1 MRYYILR
8 RVLLAIL
15 VLWLVH
21 LLVFSMVRMFPG
33 DVVMM
38 RLAQDATMTR
48 ESYERARQELGID
61 RPFLVQYGETMRD
74 LFRGDLGDSLLS
86 GRPVKDE
93 LGDRVWL
100 TLHLAIMS
108 LIIALLIA
116 IPIGIISA
124 IRQDTP
130 ADYGGRLFSI
140 LGLSLPDFWTGV
152 VAILILSLWFHWLP
166 PRGFEEIWV
175 DPVKVFQQLGIP
187 ALIIGFRFS
196 AIIMRMTRSSML
208 EVLREDYIRTA
219 WSKGLSEQR
228 IIVGHA
234 LKNSFIPVI
243 TLVGQQFSILLGGT
257 VIIETIFLLPGVGN
271 MTLDAVIFR
280 DYTLVQGA
288 VIFFG
293 GIMVVMNLLVDIS
306 YAWFDPRI
314 RYG

>member
-1 MRYYILR
+1 MRQYILR
-8 RVLLAIL
+8 RIILAIF

-86 GRPVKDE
+86 GRPVIDE

-108 LIIALLIA
+108 LLVALIIA
-116 IPIGIISA
+116 IPIGVLSA
-124 IRQDTP
+124 IRQDTA
-130 ADYGGRLFSI
+130 ADYGGRMFSI

-152 VAILILSLWFHWLP
+152 VAVLILSLWFQWLP
-166 PRGFEEIWV
+166 PRGFEEIWI
-175 DPVKVFQQLGIP
+175 DPIKVFQQLGIP

-219 WSKGLSEQR
+219 WSKGLSER
-228 IIVGHA
+228 RVIVSHA

-293 GIMVVMNLLVDIS
+293 GIMVLMNLLVDIS

>member
-1 MRYYILR
+1 MRYYVLR

-21 LLVFSMVRMFPG
+21 LMVFSMVRMFPG

-38 RLAQDATMTR
+38 RLAQDATMTK

-61 RPFLVQYGETMRD
+61 RPFLVQYGETMGD

-108 LIIALLIA
+108 LVIAMVIA

-130 ADYGGRLFSI
+130 ADYGGRFFSI

-152 VAILILSLWFHWLP
+152 VAILIMSLWFHWLP
-166 PRGFEEIWV
+166 PRGFEEIWI
-175 DPVKVFQQLGIP
+175 DPIKVFQQLGIP

-228 IIVGHA
+228 VIIGHA

-293 GIMVVMNLLVDIS
+293 GIMVLMNLLVDIS

>member
-1 MRYYILR
+1 
-8 RVLLAIL
+8 
-15 VLWLVH
+15 
-21 LLVFSMVRMFPG
+21 
-33 DVVMM
+33 
-38 RLAQDATMTR
+38 
-48 ESYERARQELGID
+48 
-61 RPFLVQYGETMRD
+61 
-74 LFRGDLGDSLLS
+74 
-86 GRPVKDE
+86 
-93 LGDRVWL
+93 
-100 TLHLAIMS
+100 MS
-108 LIIALLIA
+108 LIIALVIA
-116 IPIGIISA
+116 IPIGILSA
-124 IRQDTP
+124 IRQDTL
-130 ADYGGRLFSI
+130 ADYSGRMFSI

-152 VAILILSLWFHWLP
+152 VAVLILSLWFHWLP
-166 PRGFEEIWV
+166 PRGFEEIWI
-175 DPVKVFQQLGIP
+175 DPIKVFQQLGIP

-228 IIVGHA
+228 VIIGHA
-234 LKNSFIPVI
+234 LKNSFIPVV

-293 GIMVVMNLLVDIS
+293 GIMVLMNRLVDIS

>member
-1 MRYYILR
+1 MQQYILR
-8 RVLLAIL
+8 RIFMAIV

-21 LLVFSMVRMFPG
+21 LLVFSMVRAFPG

-38 RLAQDATMTR
+38 RLAADATMTQ
-48 ESYERARQELGID
+48 ETYDRARQELGID
-61 RPFLVQYGETMRD
+61 RPFFVQYGDTMAD
-74 LFRGDLGDSLLS
+74 LLRGDMGDSLLS
-86 GRPVKDE
+86 GRPVIDE

-108 LIIALLIA
+108 LIIALVIA
-116 IPIGIISA
+116 IPIGILSA
-124 IRQDTP
+124 IRQDTL
-130 ADYGGRLFSI
+130 ADYSGRMFSI

-166 PRGFEEIWV
+166 PRGFEEIWI
-175 DPVKVFQQLGIP
+175 DPIKVFQQLGIP

-228 IIVGHA
+228 VIIGHA
-234 LKNSFIPVI
+234 LKNSFIPVV

-293 GIMVVMNLLVDIS
+293 GIMVLMNLLVDIS

>member
-1 MRYYILR
+1 MWQYIIQRL
-8 RVLLAIL
+8 LLAIL

-38 RLAQDATMTR
+38 RLAQDATMTK
-48 ESYERARQELGID
+48 ESYEAARAELGLN
-61 RPFLVQYGETMRD
+61 RPFLVQYGSTMKD
-74 LFRGDLGDSLLS
+74 LLRGDLGDSLLS
-86 GRPVKDE
+86 GRSVADE
-93 LGDRVWL
+93 LGDRIGL
-100 TLHLAIMS
+100 TLHLAVLS
-108 LIIALLIA
+108 LLIALLMA
-116 IPIGIISA
+116 IPIGVISA
-124 IRQDTP
+124 IRQDTV
-130 ADYGGRLFSI
+130 ADYGGRLFSV

-152 VAILILSLWFHWLP
+152 VAVLMLSLWFHWLP

-175 DPVKVFQQLGIP
+175 APIKTFQQLLIP
-187 ALIIGFRFS
+187 AAIIGFRFS
-196 AIIMRMTRSSML
+196 AVIMRMTRSSML

-219 WSKGLSEQR
+219 WSKGLSER
-228 IIVGHA
+228 RVIVGHA
-234 LKNSFIPVI
+234 MKNSFIPVI
-243 TLVGQQFSILLGGT
+243 TLIGQQFSILLGGT

-271 MTLDAVIFR
+271 MTLDAVLFR

-293 GIMVVMNLLVDIS
+293 GLMVLMNLIVDIS

>member
-8 RVLLAIL
+8 RVLLAFL

-21 LLVFSMVRMFPG
+21 LMVFSMVRLFPG

-38 RLAQDATMTR
+38 RLAQDATMTK
-48 ESYERARQELGID
+48 ESYDRARQELGID
-61 RPFLVQYGETMRD
+61 RPFLVQYGETMGD
-74 LFRGDLGDSLLS
+74 LFRGDMGDSLLS

-108 LIIALLIA
+108 LIIAMVIA

-124 IRQDTP
+124 IRQDTL
-130 ADYGGRLFSI
+130 ADYGGRFFSI

-166 PRGFEEIWV
+166 PRGFEEIWI
-175 DPVKVFQQLGIP
+175 DPIKVFQQLGIP

-228 IIVGHA
+228 VIVGHA

-293 GIMVVMNLLVDIS
+293 GIMVLMNLLVDIS

>member
-1 MRYYILR
+1 M
-8 RVLLAIL
+8 AIV

-21 LLVFSMVRMFPG
+21 LLVFSMVRAFPG

-38 RLAQDATMTR
+38 RLAADATMTQ
-48 ESYERARQELGID
+48 ETYDRARQELGID
-61 RPFLVQYGETMRD
+61 RPFFVQYGDTMAD
-74 LFRGDLGDSLLS
+74 LLRGDMGDSLLS
-86 GRPVKDE
+86 GRPVIDE

-108 LIIALLIA
+108 LIIALVIA
-116 IPIGIISA
+116 IPIGILSA
-124 IRQDTP
+124 IRQDTL
-130 ADYGGRLFSI
+130 ADYSGRMFSI

-166 PRGFEEIWV
+166 PRGFEEIWI
-175 DPVKVFQQLGIP
+175 DPIKVFQQLGIP

-228 IIVGHA
+228 VIIGHA
-234 LKNSFIPVI
+234 LKNSFIPVV

-293 GIMVVMNLLVDIS
+293 GIMVLMNLLVDIS

>member
-1 MRYYILR
+1 MRYYVLQ

-21 LLVFSMVRMFPG
+21 LMVFSMVRMFPG

-61 RPFLVQYGETMRD
+61 RPFLVQYGETMGD

-100 TLHLAIMS
+100 TLHLAVMS

-116 IPIGIISA
+116 IPIGVISA

-130 ADYGGRLFSI
+130 ADYGGRFFSI

-152 VAILILSLWFHWLP
+152 VAILIMSLWFHWLP

-175 DPVKVFQQLGIP
+175 DPIKVFQQLGIP

-219 WSKGLSEQR
+219 WSKGLSSS
-228 IIVGHA
+228 G
-234 LKNSFIPVI
+234 
-243 TLVGQQFSILLGGT
+243 
-257 VIIETIFLLPGVGN
+257 
-271 MTLDAVIFR
+271 
-280 DYTLVQGA
+280 
-288 VIFFG
+288 
-293 GIMVVMNLLVDIS
+293 
-306 YAWFDPRI
+306 
-314 RYG
+314 

>member
-1 MRYYILR
+1 MRQYIIR
-8 RVLLAIL
+8 RVLLAL
-15 VLWLVH
+15 FVLWLVH
-21 LLVFSMVRMFPG
+21 LLVFSMVRAFPG

-38 RLAQDATMTR
+38 RLAQDATMTK

-86 GRPVKDE
+86 GRPVIDE

-100 TLHLAIMS
+100 TLHLAVMS
-108 LIIALLIA
+108 LLIALLIA
-116 IPIGIISA
+116 IPIGITSA
-124 IRQDTP
+124 IRQDTL
-130 ADYGGRLFSI
+130 ADYGGRMFSI

-152 VAILILSLWFHWLP
+152 VAVLILSLWFHWLP

-219 WSKGLSEQR
+219 WSKGLSER
-228 IIVGHA
+228 RVIVGHA

-293 GIMVVMNLLVDIS
+293 GIMVLMNLLVDIS

>member
-1 MRYYILR
+1 MRYYVLQ

-21 LLVFSMVRMFPG
+21 LMVFSMVRMFPG

-38 RLAQDATMTR
+38 RLAQDATMTK

-61 RPFLVQYGETMRD
+61 RPFLVQYGETMGD
-74 LFRGDLGDSLLS
+74 LFRGDLGESLLS

-108 LIIALLIA
+108 LLIALLIA
-116 IPIGIISA
+116 IPIGVISA

-130 ADYGGRLFSI
+130 ADYGGRFFSI

-152 VAILILSLWFHWLP
+152 VAILIMSLWFHWLP
-166 PRGFEEIWV
+166 PRGFEEIWI
-175 DPVKVFQQLGIP
+175 DPIKVFQQLGIP

-228 IIVGHA
+228 VIVGHA

-293 GIMVVMNLLVDIS
+293 GIMVLMNLLVDIS

>member
-1 MRYYILR
+1 M
-8 RVLLAIL
+8 AIV

-21 LLVFSMVRMFPG
+21 LLVFSMVRAFPG

-38 RLAQDATMTR
+38 RLAADATMTQ
-48 ESYERARQELGID
+48 ESYDRAREELGID
-61 RPFLVQYGETMRD
+61 RPFFVQYGETMAD
-74 LFRGDLGDSLLS
+74 MFRGDLGDSLLS
-86 GRPVKDE
+86 GRPVIDE

-108 LIIALLIA
+108 LIVALVIA
-116 IPIGIISA
+116 IPIGILSA
-124 IRQDTP
+124 IRQDTL
-130 ADYGGRLFSI
+130 ADYTGRMFSI

-152 VAILILSLWFHWLP
+152 VAVLILSLWFHWLP
-166 PRGFEEIWV
+166 PRGFEEIWI
-175 DPVKVFQQLGIP
+175 DPIKVFQQLGIP
-187 ALIIGFRFS
+187 SLIIGFRFS

-228 IIVGHA
+228 VIIGHA
-234 LKNSFIPVI
+234 LKNSFIPVV

-293 GIMVVMNLLVDIS
+293 GIMVLMNLLVDIS

>member
-15 VLWLVH
+15 VLWMVH
-21 LLVFSMVRMFPG
+21 LLVFSMVRLFPG

-38 RLAQDATMTR
+38 RLAQDATMTK

-61 RPFLVQYGETMRD
+61 RPFLVQYGETMGG
-74 LFRGDLGDSLLS
+74 LLRGDLGDSLLS

-100 TLHLAIMS
+100 TLHLAILS
-108 LIIALLIA
+108 LAIALVIA
-116 IPIGIISA
+116 IPIGILAA
-124 IRQDTP
+124 IRQDTL
-130 ADYGGRLFSI
+130 ADYSGRMFSI

-152 VAILILSLWFHWLP
+152 VAILVLSLWFHWLP

-175 DPVKVFQQLGIP
+175 DPIKVFQQLGIP

-228 IIVGHA
+228 VIIGHA

-243 TLVGQQFSILLGGT
+243 TLLGQQFSILLGGT

-288 VIFFG
+288 VLFFG
-293 GIMVVMNLLVDIS
+293 GIMVLMNLLVDIS

>member
-1 MRYYILR
+1 MRYYVLR

-61 RPFLVQYGETMRD
+61 RPFFVQYGETMGG

-108 LIIALLIA
+108 LIIAMLIA
-116 IPIGIISA
+116 IPIGIMSA

-152 VAILILSLWFHWLP
+152 VAILIMSLWFHWLP
-166 PRGFEEIWV
+166 PRGFEEIWI
-175 DPVKVFQQLGIP
+175 DPIKVFQQLGIP

-228 IIVGHA
+228 VIVGHA

-293 GIMVVMNLLVDIS
+293 GIMVLMNLLVDIS

>member
-8 RVLLAIL
+8 RVLLAFL
-15 VLWLVH
+15 VLWMVH
-21 LLVFSMVRMFPG
+21 LLVFSMVRAFPG

-38 RLAQDATMTR
+38 RLAQDATMTK
-48 ESYERARQELGID
+48 ETYERAKQELGID
-61 RPFLVQYGETMRD
+61 RPFLVQYGETMKD
-74 LFRGDLGDSLLS
+74 LLRADLGDSLLS
-86 GRPVKDE
+86 GRPVIDE

-100 TLHLAIMS
+100 TLHLAVMS
-108 LIIALLIA
+108 LFIALLIA
-116 IPIGIISA
+116 IPIGILSA
-124 IRQDTP
+124 IRQDTM
-130 ADYGGRLFSI
+130 ADYSGRMFSI

-152 VAILILSLWFHWLP
+152 VAVLILSLWFHWLP
-166 PRGFEEIWV
+166 PRGFEEIWI
-175 DPVKVFQQLGIP
+175 DPIKVFQQLGIP

-293 GIMVVMNLLVDIS
+293 GIMVIMNLMVDIS

>member
-1 MRYYILR
+1 MSQYILHR
-8 RVLLAIL
+8 LLLAIM

-38 RLAQDATMTR
+38 RLGQDATMTKETYDAAR
-48 ESYERARQELGID
+48 EKLGID
-61 RPFLVQYGETMRD
+61 RPFLVQYGSTMKD
-74 LFRGDLGDSLLS
+74 LLRGDLGDSLLS
-86 GRPVKDE
+86 GRSVADE
-93 LGDRVWL
+93 LGDRISL
-100 TLHLAIMS
+100 TLHLALLS
-108 LIIALLIA
+108 LVIALLMA

-124 IRQDTP
+124 VFQDTV
-130 ADYGGRLFSI
+130 ADYGGRLFSV
-140 LGLSLPDFWTGV
+140 LGLSLPDFWSGV

-166 PRGFEEIWV
+166 PRGFEGIWV
-175 DPVKVFQQLGIP
+175 APIKTMQQLLIP
-187 ALIIGFRFS
+187 AVIIGFRFS
-196 AIIMRMTRSSML
+196 AVIMRMTRSSML

-219 WSKGLSEQR
+219 RSKGLSEQKV
-228 IIVGHA
+228 IVGHA
-234 LKNSFIPVI
+234 MKNSFIPVV
-243 TLVGQQFSILLGGT
+243 TLIGQQFSILLGGT

-271 MTLDAVIFR
+271 MTLDAVLFR

-293 GIMVVMNLLVDIS
+293 GIMVLMNLLVDIS

>member
-21 LLVFSMVRMFPG
+21 LMVFSMVRLFPG

-38 RLAQDATMTR
+38 RLAQDATMTK

-61 RPFLVQYGETMRD
+61 RPFLVQYGETMGD

-100 TLHLAIMS
+100 TLHLAVMS
-108 LIIALLIA
+108 LIIAMLIA

-130 ADYGGRLFSI
+130 ADYGGRFFSI

-152 VAILILSLWFHWLP
+152 VAILIMSLWFHWLP
-166 PRGFEEIWV
+166 PRGFEEIWI
-175 DPVKVFQQLGIP
+175 DPIKVFQQLGIP

-228 IIVGHA
+228 VIVGHA

-293 GIMVVMNLLVDIS
+293 GIMVLMNLLVDIS

>member
-1 MRYYILR
+1 MRYYVLR

-38 RLAQDATMTR
+38 RLAQDATMTK
-48 ESYERARQELGID
+48 ESYERAKQELGID
-61 RPFLVQYGETMRD
+61 RPFLVQYGETMGD

-100 TLHLAIMS
+100 TLHLAVMS
-108 LIIALLIA
+108 LVIALIIA

-124 IRQDTP
+124 IRQDTF
-130 ADYGGRLFSI
+130 ADYGGRMFSI

-152 VAILILSLWFHWLP
+152 VAVLVLSLWFHWLP
-166 PRGFEEIWV
+166 PRGFEEIWI
-175 DPVKVFQQLGIP
+175 DPIKVFQQLGIP

-219 WSKGLSEQR
+219 WSKGLSEQKV
-228 IIVGHA
+228 IVGHA

-293 GIMVVMNLLVDIS
+293 GIMVLMNLFVDIS

>member
-1 MRYYILR
+1 MRYYVLR

-21 LLVFSMVRMFPG
+21 LMVFSMVRLFPG

-38 RLAQDATMTR
+38 RLAQDATMTK

-61 RPFLVQYGETMRD
+61 RPFLVQYGETMGD
-74 LFRGDLGDSLLS
+74 LLRGDLGDSLLS

-108 LIIALLIA
+108 LVIAMVIA
-116 IPIGIISA
+116 IPIGILSA

-130 ADYGGRLFSI
+130 ADYGGRFFSI

-152 VAILILSLWFHWLP
+152 VAILIMSLWFHWLP
-166 PRGFEEIWV
+166 PRGFEEIWI
-175 DPVKVFQQLGIP
+175 DPIKVFQQLGIP

-228 IIVGHA
+228 VIVGHA

-293 GIMVVMNLLVDIS
+293 GIMVLMNLLVDIS

>member
-1 MRYYILR
+1 MRYYVLR

-21 LLVFSMVRMFPG
+21 LMVFSMVRLFPG

-38 RLAQDATMTR
+38 RLAQDATMTK
-48 ESYERARQELGID
+48 ETYERARQELGID
-61 RPFLVQYGETMRD
+61 RPFLVQYGETMGQ
-74 LFRGDLGDSLLS
+74 LVRGDLGDSLLS

-108 LIIALLIA
+108 LIIAILIA
-116 IPIGIISA
+116 LPIGILSA
-124 IRQDTP
+124 IRQDTI
-130 ADYGGRLFSI
+130 ADYGGRMFSI

-152 VAILILSLWFHWLP
+152 VAILVLSLWFHWLP
-166 PRGFEEIWV
+166 PRGFEEIWI
-175 DPVKVFQQLGIP
+175 DPIKVFQQLGIP

-228 IIVGHA
+228 VIVGHA

>member
-38 RLAQDATMTR
+38 RLAQDATMTK
-48 ESYERARQELGID
+48 ESYERAKQELGID
-61 RPFLVQYGETMRD
+61 RPFLVQYGETMAD

-100 TLHLAIMS
+100 TLHLAILS
-108 LIIALLIA
+108 LLIALVIA

-124 IRQDTP
+124 IRQDTA
-130 ADYGGRLFSI
+130 ADYGGRFISI

-152 VAILILSLWFHWLP
+152 VAVLILSLWFHWLP
-166 PRGFEEIWV
+166 PRGFEEIWI
-175 DPVKVFQQLGIP
+175 DPIKVFQQLGIP

-219 WSKGLSEQR
+219 WSKGLSEQKV
-228 IIVGHA
+228 IVGHA

-293 GIMVVMNLLVDIS
+293 GIMVLMNLFVDIS

>member
-1 MRYYILR
+1 MRQYILR
-8 RVLLAIL
+8 RIILAIF

-61 RPFLVQYGETMRD
+61 RPFFVQYGETMGD

-86 GRPVKDE
+86 GRPVIDE

-108 LIIALLIA
+108 LLVALIIA
-116 IPIGIISA
+116 IPIGVLSA
-124 IRQDTP
+124 IRQDTA
-130 ADYGGRLFSI
+130 ADYGGRMFSI

-152 VAILILSLWFHWLP
+152 VAVLVLSLWFQWLP
-166 PRGFEEIWV
+166 PRGFEEIWI

-219 WSKGLSEQR
+219 WSKGLSER
-228 IIVGHA
+228 RVIVGHA

-293 GIMVVMNLLVDIS
+293 GIMVLMNLLVDIS

>member
-15 VLWLVH
+15 VLWMVH
-21 LLVFSMVRMFPG
+21 LLVFSMVRLFPG

-38 RLAQDATMTR
+38 RLAQDATMTK

-61 RPFLVQYGETMRD
+61 RPFLVQYGETMGG
-74 LFRGDLGDSLLS
+74 LLRGDLGDSLLS

-100 TLHLAIMS
+100 TLHLAILS
-108 LIIALLIA
+108 LAIALVIA
-116 IPIGIISA
+116 IPIGILAA
-124 IRQDTP
+124 IRQDTL
-130 ADYGGRLFSI
+130 ADYSGRMFSI

-175 DPVKVFQQLGIP
+175 DPIKVFQQLGIP

-228 IIVGHA
+228 VIIGHA

-243 TLVGQQFSILLGGT
+243 TLLGQQFSILLGGT

-288 VIFFG
+288 VLFFG
-293 GIMVVMNLLVDIS
+293 GIMVLMNLLVDIS

>member
-1 MRYYILR
+1 MWYYVLR

-15 VLWLVH
+15 VLWMVH
-21 LLVFSMVRMFPG
+21 LLVFSMVRAFPG

-38 RLAQDATMTR
+38 RLAQDATMTE
-48 ESYERARQELGID
+48 ESYERAKQELGID
-61 RPFLVQYGETMRD
+61 RPFFVQYGETMGD
-74 LFRGDLGDSLLS
+74 LVRGDLGDSLLS
-86 GRPVKDE
+86 GRSVKDE

-100 TLHLAIMS
+100 TLHLAILS
-108 LIIALLIA
+108 LLIALVIA
-116 IPIGIISA
+116 IPIGILSA

-130 ADYGGRLFSI
+130 ADYIGRLFSI

-152 VAILILSLWFHWLP
+152 VAVLILSLWFHWLP
-166 PRGFEEIWV
+166 PRGFEEIWI

-234 LKNSFIPVI
+234 LKNSFIPVV

-293 GIMVVMNLLVDIS
+293 GIMVLMNLLVDIS

>member
-1 MRYYILR
+1 MWQYILR
-8 RVLLAIL
+8 RLLLAIL
-15 VLWLVH
+15 VLWMVH

-38 RLAQDATMTR
+38 RLAQDATMTK
-48 ESYERARQELGID
+48 ESYERAREELGID
-61 RPFLVQYGETMRD
+61 RPFLVQYATTMGD
-74 LFRGDLGDSLLS
+74 LLQGDLGDSLLS
-86 GRPVKDE
+86 GRSVASE
-93 LGDRVWL
+93 LGARVSL
-100 TLHLAIMS
+100 TLHLAV
-108 LIIALLIA
+108 LALVIALLLA
-116 IPIGIISA
+116 IPIGVISA
-124 IRQDTP
+124 VRQDTA
-130 ADYGGRLFSI
+130 ADYGGRLVSV

-166 PRGFEEIWV
+166 PRGFESFWV
-175 DPVKVFQQLGIP
+175 APIKTLQQLLIP
-187 ALIIGFRFS
+187 AAIIGFRFS

-219 WSKGLSEQR
+219 WSKGLSER
-228 IIVGHA
+228 KIIIGHA
-234 LKNSFIPVI
+234 MKNSFIPVI

-271 MTLDAVIFR
+271 MTLDAVLFR

-288 VIFFG
+288 VLFFG
-293 GIMVVMNLLVDIS
+293 GFMVLMNLLVDIS

>member
-1 MRYYILR
+1 MRYYVLR

-61 RPFLVQYGETMRD
+61 RPFLVQYGETMAD

-124 IRQDTP
+124 IRQDTA
-130 ADYGGRLFSI
+130 ADYGGRMFSI

-152 VAILILSLWFHWLP
+152 VAILVLSLWFQWLP

-228 IIVGHA
+228 VIIGHA

-243 TLVGQQFSILLGGT
+243 TLLGQQFSILLGGT

-293 GIMVVMNLLVDIS
+293 GIMVLMNLLVDIS

>member
-1 MRYYILR
+1 MWYYILR
-8 RVLLAIL
+8 RVLLAVL
-15 VLWLVH
+15 VLWMVH
-21 LLVFSMVRMFPG
+21 LLVFSMVRAFPG

-38 RLAQDATMTR
+38 RLAQDATMTK
-48 ESYERARQELGID
+48 ETYERAKQELGID
-61 RPFLVQYGETMRD
+61 RPFLVQYGETMRG
-74 LFRGDLGDSLLS
+74 LVRGDLGDSLLS

-108 LIIALLIA
+108 LFIALLIA
-116 IPIGIISA
+116 IPIGIMSA
-124 IRQDTP
+124 IRQDTV
-130 ADYGGRLFSI
+130 ADYSGRMLSI

-166 PRGFEEIWV
+166 PRGFEEIWI

-228 IIVGHA
+228 VVIGHA

-293 GIMVVMNLLVDIS
+293 GLMVIMNLLVDIS

>member
-8 RVLLAIL
+8 RVLLAFL
-15 VLWLVH
+15 VLWMVH
-21 LLVFSMVRMFPG
+21 LLVLSMVRAFPG

-38 RLAQDATMTR
+38 RLAQDATMT
-48 ESYERARQELGID
+48 EETYERAKRELGID
-61 RPFLVQYGETMRD
+61 RPFLVQYGETMKD
-74 LFRGDLGDSLLS
+74 LLRADLGDSLLS
-86 GRPVKDE
+86 GRPVIDE

-100 TLHLAIMS
+100 TLHLAVMS
-108 LIIALLIA
+108 LFIALLIA
-116 IPIGIISA
+116 IPIGILSA
-124 IRQDTP
+124 IRQDTM
-130 ADYGGRLFSI
+130 ADYSGRMFSI

-152 VAILILSLWFHWLP
+152 VAVLILSLWFHWLP
-166 PRGFEEIWV
+166 PRGFEEIWI
-175 DPVKVFQQLGIP
+175 DPIKVFQQLGIP

-196 AIIMRMTRSSML
+196 AIIMRLTRSSML

-293 GIMVVMNLLVDIS
+293 GIMVIMNLMVDIS

>member
-1 MRYYILR
+1 MSQYILHR
-8 RVLLAIL
+8 LLLAIM

-38 RLAQDATMTR
+38 RLGQDATMTKETYDAAR
-48 ESYERARQELGID
+48 EKLGID
-61 RPFLVQYGETMRD
+61 RPFLVQYGSTMKD
-74 LFRGDLGDSLLS
+74 LLRGDLGDSLLS
-86 GRPVKDE
+86 GRSVADE
-93 LGDRVWL
+93 LGDRISL
-100 TLHLAIMS
+100 TLHLALLS
-108 LIIALLIA
+108 LVIALLMA

-124 IRQDTP
+124 VFQDTV
-130 ADYGGRLFSI
+130 ADYSGRLFSV
-140 LGLSLPDFWTGV
+140 LGLSLPDFWSGV

-166 PRGFEEIWV
+166 PRGFEGIWV
-175 DPVKVFQQLGIP
+175 APIKTFQQLLIP
-187 ALIIGFRFS
+187 AAIIGFRFS
-196 AIIMRMTRSSML
+196 AVIMRMTRSSML

-219 WSKGLSEQR
+219 RSKGLSER
-228 IIVGHA
+228 KIIVGHA
-234 LKNSFIPVI
+234 MKNSFIPVV
-243 TLVGQQFSILLGGT
+243 TLIGQQFSILLGGT

-271 MTLDAVIFR
+271 MTLDAVLFR

-293 GIMVVMNLLVDIS
+293 GIMVLMNLLVDIS

>member
-1 MRYYILR
+1 MRQYILR
-8 RVLLAIL
+8 RIILAIF

-86 GRPVKDE
+86 GRPVIDE

-108 LIIALLIA
+108 LIVALIIA
-116 IPIGIISA
+116 IPIGVLSA
-124 IRQDTP
+124 IRQDTA
-130 ADYGGRLFSI
+130 ADYGGRMFSI

-152 VAILILSLWFHWLP
+152 VAVLILSLWFQWLP
-166 PRGFEEIWV
+166 PRGFEEIWI
-175 DPVKVFQQLGIP
+175 DPIKVFQQLGIP

-219 WSKGLSEQR
+219 WSKGLSER
-228 IIVGHA
+228 RVIVSHA

-293 GIMVVMNLLVDIS
+293 GIMVLMNLLVDIS

>member
-61 RPFLVQYGETMRD
+61 RPFLVQYGETMKD

-116 IPIGIISA
+116 IPIGIMSA

-152 VAILILSLWFHWLP
+152 VAILIMSLWFHWLP

-228 IIVGHA
+228 VIIGHA

-293 GIMVVMNLLVDIS
+293 GIMVLMNLLVDIS

>member
-1 MRYYILR
+1 MRYYVLK
-8 RVLLAIL
+8 RVLLALL
-15 VLWLVH
+15 VLWMVH
-21 LLVFSMVRMFPG
+21 LLVFSMVRAFPG

-38 RLAQDATMTR
+38 RLAQDATMTK

-61 RPFLVQYGETMRD
+61 RPFFVQYGETMKD
-74 LFRGDLGDSLLS
+74 IFRGDLGDSLLS

-108 LIIALLIA
+108 LIIAMLIA
-116 IPIGIISA
+116 IPIGILSA
-124 IRQDTP
+124 IRQDTL
-130 ADYGGRLFSI
+130 ADYGGRMFSI

-175 DPVKVFQQLGIP
+175 DPIKVFQQLGIP

-228 IIVGHA
+228 VIIGHA

-293 GIMVVMNLLVDIS
+293 GIMVLMNLLVDIS

>member
-1 MRYYILR
+1 MRYYVVQ

-21 LLVFSMVRMFPG
+21 LMVFSMVRLFPG

-38 RLAQDATMTR
+38 RLAQDATMTK

-61 RPFLVQYGETMRD
+61 RPFLVQYGETMGD
-74 LFRGDLGDSLLS
+74 LLRADLGDSLLS

-108 LIIALLIA
+108 LFIALVIA

-152 VAILILSLWFHWLP
+152 VAILVLSLWFHWLP
-166 PRGFEEIWV
+166 PRGFEEIWI
-175 DPVKVFQQLGIP
+175 DPIKVFQQLGIP

-228 IIVGHA
+228 IIIGHA

>member
-1 MRYYILR
+1 MRYYVLQ

-61 RPFLVQYGETMRD
+61 RPFLVQYGETMGD

-116 IPIGIISA
+116 IPIGVISA

-130 ADYGGRLFSI
+130 ADYGGRFFSI

-152 VAILILSLWFHWLP
+152 VAILIMSLWFHWLP

-175 DPVKVFQQLGIP
+175 DPIKVFQQLGIP

-228 IIVGHA
+228 VIVGHA

-243 TLVGQQFSILLGGT
+243 TLLGQQFSILLGGT

-293 GIMVVMNLLVDIS
+293 GIMVLMNLLVDIS